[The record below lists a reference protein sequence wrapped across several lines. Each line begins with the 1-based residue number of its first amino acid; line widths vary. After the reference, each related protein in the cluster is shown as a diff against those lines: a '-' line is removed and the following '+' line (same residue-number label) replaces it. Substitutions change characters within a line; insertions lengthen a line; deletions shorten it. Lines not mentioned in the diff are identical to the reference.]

1 MCAYCRTFIPNY
13 AFLEKPLRALTTG
26 KGLRSCDKIERPFF
40 TQMVDAVSMIL
51 QEQRT
56 SHLSTARW
64 LRYHTILL
72 DMPNVTVK
80 RYTTVV
86 YQQEQ
91 VCTPRPDLLDTPLEN
106 CDNVLFVDGSASKDP
121 RTGLNKVGFAVTTE
135 FEVVKSGKLPS
146 NYSAQGAELVALTE
160 ACNLMADK
168 CVTIYTD
175 SRYAFGVTHDFGAL
189 WKHRNFLK
197 SDGHPILNAALVAKL
212 LEAILLPDKVAI
224 CKCAAHTN
232 DKRFISTGNV
242 RADAAAKA
250 AAAQETKET
259 TCALVSVTNPDISPC
274 LQSMQSFSTGA
285 EKQRWRSSG
294 CSLEGGVWM
303 SVDDIPC
310 LPKHFF
316 QHYAKLTHGLDH
328 VSKAG
333 MIMQMKELWFT
344 KGFTVFAENFC
355 KRCVTCNTHNVA
367 RGIKTPLA
375 SQPAPA
381 GPFEYLMMDFIEL
394 TPCGKQK
401 HCLVMVDMW
410 SKWVEAFPTS
420 KQDSAAVAK
429 ALLTEIVPRW
439 GIPRKISSDNGR
451 HFVNDAIKQVGQ
463 FLGIDMRTHCSYAP
477 SSGGAVER
485 QNQTIKNKL
494 AKCCEET
501 VSQFGS
507 LDYTIMGKTADLT
520 VVQKAIIDSLH
531 KERKTQ
537 TFITKEAVHR
547 VLYPSMLTES

>member
-1 MCAYCRTFIPNY
+1 M
-13 AFLEKPLRALTTG
+13 
-26 KGLRSCDKIERPFF
+26 S
-40 TQMVDAVSMIL
+40 
-51 QEQRT
+51 
-56 SHLSTARW
+56 
-64 LRYHTILL
+64 
-72 DMPNVTVK
+72 
-80 RYTTVV
+80 
-86 YQQEQ
+86 
-91 VCTPRPDLLDTPLEN
+91 
-106 CDNVLFVDGSASKDP
+106 
-121 RTGLNKVGFAVTTE
+121 
-135 FEVVKSGKLPS
+135 
-146 NYSAQGAELVALTE
+146 
-160 ACNLMADK
+160 
-168 CVTIYTD
+168 
-175 SRYAFGVTHDFGAL
+175 
-189 WKHRNFLK
+189 
-197 SDGHPILNAALVAKL
+197 KL

-344 KGFTVFAENFC
+344 KGFTLFAEIFC

-367 RGIKTPLA
+367 RGIK
-375 SQPAPA
+375 
-381 GPFEYLMMDFIEL
+381 
-394 TPCGKQK
+394 
-401 HCLVMVDMW
+401 
-410 SKWVEAFPTS
+410 
-420 KQDSAAVAK
+420 
-429 ALLTEIVPRW
+429 
-439 GIPRKISSDNGR
+439 
-451 HFVNDAIKQVGQ
+451 
-463 FLGIDMRTHCSYAP
+463 P

-501 VSQFGS
+501 GLTWLKALPIVLMYMRMRKRVKTNLGPFEILFGRPPFMGMEGGKQRLPSTDVCENDMLNYCKEVSCLLSNISVQVKAAQ
-507 LDYTIMGKTADLT
+507 GKVAERFLHEVRPGDF
-520 VVQKAIIDSLH
+520 VVIRDH
-531 KERKTQ
+531 RRKSWKSKRC
-537 TFITKEAVHR
+537 FW
-547 VLYPSMLTES
+547 

>member
-1 MCAYCRTFIPNY
+1 
-13 AFLEKPLRALTTG
+13 
-26 KGLRSCDKIERPFF
+26 
-40 TQMVDAVSMIL
+40 
-51 QEQRT
+51 
-56 SHLSTARW
+56 
-64 LRYHTILL
+64 
-72 DMPNVTVK
+72 
-80 RYTTVV
+80 
-86 YQQEQ
+86 
-91 VCTPRPDLLDTPLEN
+91 
-106 CDNVLFVDGSASKDP
+106 
-121 RTGLNKVGFAVTTE
+121 
-135 FEVVKSGKLPS
+135 
-146 NYSAQGAELVALTE
+146 
-160 ACNLMADK
+160 MADK

-212 LEAILLPDKVAI
+212 LEAILFLPDKVAI

-232 DKRFISTGNV
+232 DKSFISTGNA

-294 CSLEGGVWM
+294 CSLQRGVWM

-333 MIMQMKELWFT
+333 MIMQMRELRFT
-344 KGFTVFAENFC
+344 KGFTVVAENFC

-463 FLGIDMRTHCSYAP
+463 FLGID
-477 SSGGAVER
+477 
-485 QNQTIKNKL
+485 
-494 AKCCEET
+494 
-501 VSQFGS
+501 
-507 LDYTIMGKTADLT
+507 TAAT
-520 VVQKAIIDSLH
+520 RPHQVGQ
-531 KERKTQ
+531 
-537 TFITKEAVHR
+537 
-547 VLYPSMLTES
+547 

>member
-1 MCAYCRTFIPNY
+1 
-13 AFLEKPLRALTTG
+13 
-26 KGLRSCDKIERPFF
+26 
-40 TQMVDAVSMIL
+40 MVI
-51 QEQRT
+51 
-56 SHLSTARW
+56 
-64 LRYHTILL
+64 
-72 DMPNVTVK
+72 
-80 RYTTVV
+80 
-86 YQQEQ
+86 
-91 VCTPRPDLLDTPLEN
+91 
-106 CDNVLFVDGSASKDP
+106 F
-121 RTGLNKVGFAVTTE
+121 
-135 FEVVKSGKLPS
+135 
-146 NYSAQGAELVALTE
+146 
-160 ACNLMADK
+160 
-168 CVTIYTD
+168 
-175 SRYAFGVTHDFGAL
+175 
-189 WKHRNFLK
+189 FLK
-197 SDGHPILNAALVAKL
+197 LDGHPILNASLVSEL

-232 DKRFISTGNV
+232 DKSFISTGNV

-285 EKQRWRSSG
+285 EKQQWRSSG
-294 CSLEGGVWM
+294 CSLGGGVWM

-333 MIMQMKELWFT
+333 MIMQMRELWFT
-344 KGFTVFAENFC
+344 KGFTVVAEIFC

-410 SKWVEAFPTS
+410 SKW
-420 KQDSAAVAK
+420 
-429 ALLTEIVPRW
+429 

-485 QNQTIKNKL
+485 QNQTSKNKL

-501 VSQFGS
+501 GLTWLKALPIVLMYMRMRKRVKPNLSPFEILFGRPPFMGIEGGKQRLPSTDVCENDMLNYCKEMSCLLSNISVQVKAAQGKVAETFLHEVRPGDFVVIRDHRRKSWRSKRWLGPYQVLSGDAHGGEGRREGYVGSRKPCRRVPPIAEAEQS
-507 LDYTIMGKTADLT
+507 LEE
-520 VVQKAIIDSLH
+520 VQR
-531 KERKTQ
+531 ECQ
-537 TFITKEAVHR
+537 
-547 VLYPSMLTES
+547 

>member
-1 MCAYCRTFIPNY
+1 MHILKSPW
-13 AFLEKPLRALTTG
+13 EPWQQG
-26 KGLRSCDKIERPFF
+26 KGWGHVTRLKGLF

-80 RYTTVV
+80 RCTTLNPATLLRTEEDGQEHHCCLSVL
-86 YQQEQ
+86 EQ

-121 RTGLNKVGFAVTTE
+121 QTGLNKVGFAVTTE

-146 NYSAQGAELVALTE
+146 NYSAQAAELVALTE

-189 WKHRNFLK
+189 WKHRHFLK

-232 DKRFISTGNV
+232 DKSFISTGNA

-294 CSLEGGVWM
+294 CSLRGGVWM

-333 MIMQMKELWFT
+333 MIMQMRELWFT
-344 KGFTVFAENFC
+344 KGFTVVAEIF
-355 KRCVTCNTHNVA
+355 
-367 RGIKTPLA
+367 L
-375 SQPAPA
+375 
-381 GPFEYLMMDFIEL
+381 
-394 TPCGKQK
+394 QK
-401 HCLVMVDMW
+401 MCHL
-410 SKWVEAFPTS
+410 
-420 KQDSAAVAK
+420 
-429 ALLTEIVPRW
+429 
-439 GIPRKISSDNGR
+439 
-451 HFVNDAIKQVGQ
+451 
-463 FLGIDMRTHCSYAP
+463 
-477 SSGGAVER
+477 
-485 QNQTIKNKL
+485 
-494 AKCCEET
+494 
-501 VSQFGS
+501 
-507 LDYTIMGKTADLT
+507 
-520 VVQKAIIDSLH
+520 
-531 KERKTQ
+531 
-537 TFITKEAVHR
+537 
-547 VLYPSMLTES
+547 